1 MKLKSRLSR
10 FTRGIKEL
18 VTKKT
23 RPSNLPIELFTL
35 MVVLG
40 RSIAGVSGYSKTRR
54 GLKMKPS
61 FLETSTSQKS

>member
-40 RSIAGVSGYSKTRR
+40 RSVAGVSGYSKDKEGT
-54 GLKMKPS
+54 KDET
-61 FLETSTSQKS
+61 FLP